1 MEELSNAHPHG
12 EGSSALLG
20 AETQRLVLL
29 ELPIVLHNDV
39 PLNVVKLT
47 HKINHPKYLWFLDF

>member
-20 AETQRLVLL
+20 AKTQRLVPL

-39 PLNVVKLT
+39 PLT
-47 HKINHPKYLWFLDF
+47 